1 MRLPKSMQAER
12 AVLGGLLLD
21 SSYFNVV
28 KDKLCTEDFA
38 HKEHRSIYHVMRLL
52 WDEHKSFEAGLVS
65 LRLQPLEKYI
75 FEMAN
80 ETASTQNILAYVSIV
95 REKSVQR
102 MLIGIAS
109 EIAQSALKPG
119 NKDFKEILDEAE
131 AKVMS
136 ISDDD
141 EDVHVCPAQL
151 KLTCF
156 LEELAEEVA
165 SANLD
170 EEYLREMIVEV
181 NKALV
186 STLEHFEDCHVE
198 YVEHKDE
205 E

>member
-1 MRLPKSMQAER
+1 MQLPKSIEAER

-38 HKEHRSIYHVMRLL
+38 KKDHRCIYHVMQLL

-65 LRLQPLEKYI
+65 MRFKPLEKYI

-80 ETASTQNILAYVSIV
+80 ETVSTKNILAYVDIV
-95 REKSVQR
+95 REKSVKRQ
-102 MLIGIAS
+102 LIGVAT

-136 ISDDD
+136 IAEE
-141 EDVHVCPAQL
+141 EDVTACPAQTH
-151 KLTCF
+151 LTHY
-156 LEELAEEVA
+156 LRELAEEIA
-165 SANLD
+165 TAELD
-170 EEYLREMIVEV
+170 EDYIRHTIVEV
-181 NKALV
+181 NRALGC
-186 STLEHFEDCHVE
+186 TLQHFEENHFELEQHD
-198 YVEHKDE
+198 
-205 E
+205 